1 MEERLSSPGKVHLFG
16 FSKIASHSLE
26 GFPIHVGPRKAQI
39 DPRAHATFQV
49 AVHRG
54 LNLEKAKFSSG
65 LKKAYLQNISESQV
79 FPRDMPKD
87 KVEK

>member
-16 FSKIASHSLE
+16 FPKISGHSLE
-26 GFPIHVGPRKAQI
+26 GFPSHVGCRKAEI
-39 DPRAHATFQV
+39 YPWAHATFQV

-54 LNLEKAKFSSG
+54 FDLEKAKSSSG
-65 LKKAYLQNISESQV
+65 FKKAYLQNISESQA

-87 KVEK
+87 KVKE